1 MAKKKPWLRK
11 NENPL
16 GVILNKPGYLLGFF
30 ILFNMH
36 KIEEN
41 IKFVRDEI
49 EKNSLRT
56 EKDIRLV
63 AVSKGQN
70 YSAIKSAFD
79 AGQKIFGENYLQE
92 ALEKKKFLEN
102 LDIEWHFIGPI
113 QSNKCKL
120 ISENFSWVQT
130 VDRIK
135 IANKLNQYRALE
147 IPLNICIQVNIS
159 DENTKSG
166 ISLNDVNQFAK
177 VISNLKNLKLRGVMA
192 IPSKVNQSQ
201 ALISQYKSLRDLY
214 EKLKISYSSVDT
226 LSIGMSSD
234 YLLAIE
240 NGANLVRIGTK
251 IFGAR

>member
-1 MAKKKPWLRK
+1 MQ
-11 NENPL
+11 
-16 GVILNKPGYLLGFF
+16 
-30 ILFNMH
+30 
-36 KIEEN
+36 KIKEN

-49 EKNSLRT
+49 EQYSLKT

-79 AGQKIFGENYLQE
+79 AGQKLFGENYLQE
-92 ALEKKKFLEN
+92 ALEKKNSLQNLE
-102 LDIEWHFIGPI
+102 IEWHFIGPI

-135 IANKLNQYRALE
+135 IANKLNHYRDSE

-166 ISLNDVNQFAK
+166 ISLNDVKQFAEL
-177 VISNLKNLKLRGVMA
+177 ISNLKNLKLRGVMA
-192 IPSKVNQSQ
+192 IPSKVNERQ
-201 ALISQYKSLRDLY
+201 ALISQYKLLKSLY
-214 EKLKISYSSVDT
+214 EELKINYSSVDT